1 MFDLRK
7 QGVERPGVP
16 SMRNELRVR
25 LVRKPTAA
33 NTTKKRELTGEE
45 IRKAL
50 ADRAGKILRGEDVE
64 PVGWKLQS
72 Y

>member
-1 MFDLRK
+1 
-7 QGVERPGVP
+7 
-16 SMRNELRVR
+16 MRNELRVR